1 MDGIVFTIFI
11 TPILVS
17 IIIAFIT
24 SKLTSR
30 TDRKKIENLELI
42 VSNSKEQIA
51 KLELMLSKSDVQ
63 ILELDKSVKLQSQQ
77 LEQLKG
83 LSSLQKDS
91 DATNI
96 DMEIK
101 RLNQDLID
109 TMAEIE
115 TERSLKEMSIF
126 PQPMNARKYDENH
139 LNQLLRKR
147 DSISKDINALQSKL
161 HVLEKGGWA

>member
-1 MDGIVFTIFI
+1 MVWDI
-11 TPILVS
+11 
-17 IIIAFIT
+17 IT
-24 SKLTSR
+24 SIVVPIVIAYITSILTSR

-63 ILELDKSVKLQSQQ
+63 ILELRNSVQLQSQQ

-115 TERSLKEMSIF
+115 TEQRLKDISMF
-126 PQPMNARKYDENH
+126 PVNSNERRYDENH
-139 LNQLLRKR
+139 LRQLIQKR
-147 DSISKDINALQSKL
+147 NNIQNNINVLQSKL
-161 HVLEKGGWA
+161 DDLKKGGLV